1 MHDIGIQCCF
11 DPICYKTV
19 ETQTDQMDN
28 TSTNVSEKT
37 SNKLLLPGQDG
48 AHISGEAEESK
59 VKHDHS
65 YAMQPPP
72 YVIFPTYEDDSFNA
86 MSPPHIYEV
95 EVVLRT
101 TTEDDEIIGNENGDD
116 SDEED
121 EDDDARDDEDLDP
134 HWLPGEEKF
143 SNDDNLLSED
153 ENDRDYI
160 HLALPTAKRNTWY
173 LIHVSISC

>member
-1 MHDIGIQCCF
+1 MTLEF
-11 DPICYKTV
+11 NAVLTLFATRL
-19 ETQTDQMDN
+19 ETLTDQMDN

-37 SNKLLLPGQDG
+37 SNKLPLPGQDG
-48 AHISGEAEESK
+48 AHISVEAEESK

-86 MSPPHIYEV
+86 MSPPPIYEV

-101 TTEDDEIIGNENGDD
+101 TTEDDEIVGNENGDD